1 VPSSVSPV
9 IGAGL
14 VNPDEGRAPPAL
26 SLPCVS
32 FSPEFAGAPCSVY
45 ERGAFRSNLTVCH
58 VYSKPL
64 PLLSNLFSEALS
76 CSPSNL
82 SRSAPPDTARRRPP
96 APTTQ
101 ILSSGAKQRSD
112 HSSESLDVTANNI
125 TPLLITIFMWICSAE
140 LRDFAKFCGICSFFV
155 ILSPKGEES
164 RLDKKDPLDRRSF
177 QLQHKT
183 LA

>member
-1 VPSSVSPV
+1 MPSSVSPV

-101 ILSSGAKQRSD
+101 ISSSGAKQRSD
-112 HSSESLDVTANNI
+112 HSSESLDVTARPFSSQYSCGFV
-125 TPLLITIFMWICSAE
+125 TQS
-140 LRDFAKFCGICSFFV
+140 FAT
-155 ILSPKGEES
+155 L
-164 RLDKKDPLDRRSF
+164 RSF
-177 QLQHKT
+177 
-183 LA
+183 AAFA